1 MDIDVIPDLA
11 SILYV
16 TNYAVF
22 FPLATVEQGY
32 WRGNLKTYKEVYHSL
47 LFFFFSLC
55 FLGLIFGVFWNRIF
69 AQPVSIPKF
78 LM

>member
-16 TNYAVF
+16 TDYTVF

-32 WRGNLKTYKEVYHSL
+32 WRGNLKTYKGVYHSL
-47 LFFFFSLC
+47 LFFFCFIL
-55 FLGLIFGVFWNRIF
+55 FLGFNFWVFF
-69 AQPVSIPKF
+69 FF
-78 LM
+78 LE